1 MPRLSRELAAPSLF
15 ILGLACVCL
24 AALGAVAHRAAAQD
38 NAPPAPAKEETKA
51 AVYGRAVYAGTGRP
65 VRRARVTL
73 IGVAGDRTD
82 FGGLTDARGEF
93 RIRDVRAGRYYA
105 VLDVPGV
112 MSPLPFISYGRSGA
126 LFPPG
131 EVDKY
136 FEVIEVDGRADKGV
150 TVRAYP
156 GAAIGG
162 KVTYAGGDPAPGVF
176 VHVLRRAGGRLA
188 QMTSGNTTYAA
199 ASLTGGAGARTDD
212 RGAYRVAGL
221 PPGDYVLAVSE
232 AESHGD
238 EHEQSGGYAGEL
250 YDASLNDKL
259 LMTYYPSVTSAKEAT
274 TVSVG
279 AGDERADVDI
289 TIAERETRTVAG
301 VVRGRGDRQPVAN
314 ATVLIAGKDDSGQ
327 LSYIPSSGQVNQVRT
342 DEQGRWQFK
351 EIPEG
356 LYTISVTP
364 AEESE
369 MNASVTVT
377 NANVTVVTNAK
388 AAAANMNSAAPPRRR
403 KRYAPA
409 WRDVQVSGGDVTELA
424 VELSEGGR
432 VSGTVAVEGDKPLP
446 QSIQVVMVRAA
457 ARSIKDLGGEEPPRA
472 NAQDGTFTVEGVPPG
487 KFFLRLFAW
496 DGRKGPGPYLKEI
509 TWNGRDLMREPLEVG
524 EGDEVSGV
532 RVVYSSDAALLRAR
546 LFSGADKKPA
556 QGVAVFL
563 LPADMSKWSF
573 LSPPAY
579 CATGEGGECVV
590 SAAPGEYL
598 VVYMRRVAGADFEAE
613 ARRRAATAP
622 RVSLRAGETTDFEAV
637 VRDAQ

>member
-1 MPRLSRELAAPSLF
+1 MPRLSRALALSPFLPA
-15 ILGLACVCL
+15 LACLCL
-24 AALGAVAHRAAAQD
+24 AALAPSARRAAAQD
-38 NAPPAPAKEETKA
+38 NAPPAPAKEEPKV

-65 VRRARVTL
+65 LRRSRVTL
-73 IGVAGDRTD
+73 IGVGGSRTD
-82 FGGLTDARGEF
+82 LGALTDARGEF
-93 RIRDVRAGRYYA
+93 RIRGVRAGRYYA
-105 VLDVPGV
+105 ALDVPGV
-112 MSPLPFISYGRSGA
+112 MSPIAFLYDQSGA
-126 LFPPG
+126 LAPG
-131 EVDKY
+131 ERDKY
-136 FEVIEVDGRADKGV
+136 FEVIEVDGRADKEV

-162 KVTYAGGDPAPGVF
+162 KVTYAGGDPAAGVF
-176 VHVLRRAGGRLA
+176 VHVMRRSGGRLA
-188 QMTSGNTTYAA
+188 QVMSG
-199 ASLTGGAGARTDD
+199 SRGLGPSPAGSRTDD
-212 RGAYRVAGL
+212 RGVYRVAGL

-232 AESHGD
+232 AEGHGD
-238 EHEQSGGYAGEL
+238 QREQSGGYAGEL

-279 AGDERADVDI
+279 AGDERGDVDV
-289 TIAERETRTVAG
+289 TIPERETHTVAG
-301 VVRGRGDRQPVAN
+301 VVRRRGDRQPVAN

-327 LSYIPSSGQVNQVRT
+327 FSYIPSAGQVNQVRT

-369 MNASVTVT
+369 AGGGAATMNANVTIT
-377 NANVTVVTNAK
+377 NANVTVVKNGN

-409 WRDVQVSGGDVTELA
+409 WRDVRVSGGDVTELA
-424 VELSEGGR
+424 VELSEAGR

-457 ARSIKDLGGEEPPRA
+457 ARSIQDLGGEEPPRA

-487 KFFLRLFAW
+487 KFFLRLFTW
-496 DGRKGPGPYLKEI
+496 DRQKGVGPYLKEI

-524 EGDEVSGV
+524 EGEEVSGV

-556 QGVAVFL
+556 QGVVFL
-563 LPADMSKWSF
+563 LPTDMSKWS
-573 LSPPAY
+573 LLSSPPY
-579 CATGEGGECVV
+579 CATGAEGECVV
-590 SAAPGEYL
+590 GAAPGDYL
-598 VVYMRRVAGADFEAE
+598 VVCLRRAARGEVEAE
-613 ARRRAATAP
+613 IRRRAAAAP
-622 RVSLRAGETTDFEAV
+622 RVSLRAGETKDFEAV
-637 VRDAQ
+637 VRDDQ